1 MGKFTQTTFRETQNM
16 DATLTLQDGMY
27 FTAIPSSG
35 VVVDVESNPMEGQPR
50 RGASPMELLLIS
62 LAGCTAMDVISILR
76 KKRQNVTSFQIRIH
90 GDRAITHPRVFT
102 DFELEYIVRG
112 VGIDPAAVERS
123 IQLSVENYCSVH
135 AMLEKAATI
144 KTTFTIIAD

>member
-1 MGKFTQTTFRETQNM
+1 
-16 DATLTLQDGMY
+16 MY

-35 VVVDVESNPMEGQPR
+35 VVVDVESSPMEGQPR